1 MTETTSTNDLPYYH
15 TIGIG
20 AGPANLSLA
29 ALHQTSTTER
39 MALFDRAPAPDWHT
53 TLLHP
58 GVRMQTSWLKDLVSV
73 VDPTHK
79 LTFLNYLVTEGRL
92 FALLNAQFDVIPR
105 REYMRYLAWAS
116 RQIDDLHYGLNIDSI
131 GITDDGF
138 EVRSQGRALARS
150 EHLTI
155 GVGTRPAMPDW
166 AAALPGDRAF
176 IADYLAPHLD
186 TMRRDEK
193 VAVVG
198 GGQTGIEAVLRLLS
212 AGFTDISWLG
222 RRQWFQTIDDSPAA
236 NDFYRP
242 AHQVFLQQLT
252 RESRRRLIT
261 EQNPTGDALTPGA
274 LKVLYQAN
282 YDAMLDRDL
291 FPVRLL
297 PARDVDTAELDGD
310 EIVLTA
316 TTPER
321 REQHR
326 VRHVVIAV
334 GRETV
339 PVPFDDDLCERMDT
353 DDAGEMIIDADY
365 SVRWKGMNGN
375 RMYALNRGRMSH
387 GIPDA
392 NLTLL
397 PVRAA
402 IVLNSM
408 FDRQL
413 FEIKDDLCPIS
424 WG

>member
-1 MTETTSTNDLPYYH
+1 MTDTTALPYYH

-29 ALHQTSTTER
+29 ALHMTSSDEP
-39 MALFDRAPAPDWHT
+39 MALFDRTPAPDWHA

-73 VDPTHK
+73 VDPTHQ

-116 RQIDDLHYGLNIDSI
+116 RRIDNIHYGVDIDSI
-131 GITDDGF
+131 GITDGGF
-138 EVRSQGRALARS
+138 EVRSGGTPLARS

-155 GVGTRPAMPDW
+155 GVGTRPSTPAW
-166 AAALPGDRAF
+166 AASLPDDRAF
-176 IADYLAPHLD
+176 LADYLAQHLG
-186 TMRRDEK
+186 TMRRDAP

-198 GGQTGIEAVLRLLS
+198 GGQTGIEAVLRLLG

-222 RRQWFQTIDDSPAA
+222 RRQWFMTIDDSPAA

-242 AHQVFLQQLT
+242 AHQRFLQQLT

-282 YDAMLDRDL
+282 YDAMLERDL
-291 FPVRLL
+291 FPVTLL
-297 PARDVDTAELDGD
+297 PARDVNAAEQVGD
-310 EIVLTA
+310 DIVLTA

-339 PVPFDDDLCERMDT
+339 PVPFDDDLRERLDT
-353 DDAGEMIIDADY
+353 DEAGDMLIDADY
-365 SVRWKGMNGN
+365 SVRWKGMNGH
-375 RMYALNRGRMSH
+375 RIYALNRGRMSH

-408 FDRQL
+408 FERQL
-413 FEIKDDLCPIS
+413 FEIKDDLCPIQ

>member
-150 EHLTI
+150 EPLTL

-166 AAALPGDRAF
+166 TAALPGDRAF

-212 AGFTDISWLG
+212 AGFTDIS
-222 RRQWFQTIDDSPAA
+222 
-236 NDFYRP
+236 
-242 AHQVFLQQLT
+242 
-252 RESRRRLIT
+252 
-261 EQNPTGDALTPGA
+261 
-274 LKVLYQAN
+274 
-282 YDAMLDRDL
+282 
-291 FPVRLL
+291 
-297 PARDVDTAELDGD
+297 
-310 EIVLTA
+310 
-316 TTPER
+316 
-321 REQHR
+321 
-326 VRHVVIAV
+326 
-334 GRETV
+334 
-339 PVPFDDDLCERMDT
+339 
-353 DDAGEMIIDADY
+353 
-365 SVRWKGMNGN
+365 
-375 RMYALNRGRMSH
+375 
-387 GIPDA
+387 
-392 NLTLL
+392 
-397 PVRAA
+397 
-402 IVLNSM
+402 
-408 FDRQL
+408 
-413 FEIKDDLCPIS
+413 
-424 WG
+424 